1 MFLRRVSFE
10 FKQKHSVLGMA
21 TASAER
27 RQRLIEE
34 AGDAAAFIKLG
45 HDLVSTRSGL
55 ALDGR
60 MIDTVRD
67 LPASLQA

>member
-1 MFLRRVSFE
+1 
-10 FKQKHSVLGMA
+10 MA

-45 HDLVSTRSGL
+45 HDLVRARSGL
-55 ALDGR
+55 SLWMAAFLITRAICLHPCTRDGEC
-60 MIDTVRD
+60 
-67 LPASLQA
+67 